1 VLLERYKDII
11 IKNIYRT
18 DYLAPRLGGAVKQA
32 IVDQLFSR
40 TVLVGKETVRISHT
54 DLSKL
59 TGISPVTIS
68 KAMKEL
74 IKEGIIMI
82 VGEYRPRVAN
92 EYKLNLRVPDNLSQW
107 FSAQR
112 NPFSVI
118 KQLTGSADDYTESIT
133 LNLTEEGQ
141 AVVNSIKES
150 MTTLEKE
157 LYRKKAREEL
167 ILEGKDVTESNIEN
181 KITEIILRG
190 FSDDKKRKYLK
201 HDFS

>member
-1 VLLERYKDII
+1 MSSEKLKELI

-18 DYLAPRLGGAVKQA
+18 DYLAPRLGSAVKQA

-40 TVLVGKETVRISHT
+40 TVLVGKETVRISHA

-59 TGISPVTIS
+59 TGISSVTIS

-74 IKEGIIMI
+74 IKDGIIMI
-82 VGEYRPRVAN
+82 VGEYKPRIAN
-92 EYKLNLRVPDNLSQW
+92 EYKLSLRVPDNLSQW

-112 NPFSVI
+112 NPYHVI
-118 KQLTGSADDYTESIT
+118 KQITDAADEYTESIT

-150 MTTLEKE
+150 MTAQEKE

-201 HDFS
+201 YEIS